1 MNQVQ
6 FVVFLSRFFFFTNC
20 FSCFTYNSENYNH
33 LQVLWGN
40 NLLFLLTSQEMKYSF
55 KEENCGI
62 QSLSLSLFLFTIF
75 IYLPRGLAFM
85 YHWLFWAAMF
95 ITFIIPKIMSWGAI
109 NLHYFYDLSLFGLN
123 NSSFTA
129 SLKNIIAGPQ
139 FYRD

>member
-33 LQVLWGN
+33 LQVLWRN

-62 QSLSLSLFLFTIF
+62 QSLSLSFSFYYF
-75 IYLPRGLAFM
+75 YLLTTWFSLHVSLIVLGRHV
-85 YHWLFWAAMF
+85 YHLHYPKNYELRSHQSPLLLW
-95 ITFIIPKIMSWGAI
+95 FIIVWIEQQQ
-109 NLHYFYDLSLFGLN
+109 LYSL
-123 NSSFTA
+123 T
-129 SLKNIIAGPQ
+129 
-139 FYRD
+139 